1 MSSWVRVPSLASATT
16 RALTLVGDGLL
27 ALCLELYVRVPRSLW
42 GWIWRRPWSLGVRVR
57 AVALPW
63 MVVLLLVV
71 APAAFV
77 SAWAPRASSGPAHR
91 LAHQAAARLVRVE
104 RRALERIGSAVV
116 GAWKAPAR
124 ASDGPLGTFQRR
136 LLVVFGALGT
146 LFAAAVVFGGV
157 VWVPLLAWDGA
168 DAAAVV
174 KGRRLRVPSPG
185 RFGIWRARA
194 DRRGTWFVGGSASSD
209 GPLTIDPEER
219 LTHAWVVGAT
229 GTGKT
234 QSVLL
239 PMLRSDILA
248 GRAVVFIDGKGD
260 RETRSA
266 LYRLAEGCGRGP
278 DFRFFD
284 LRRPAASCTY
294 SPLLSGSANE
304 QTDKIMDAL
313 RWDNEFFRSQ
323 SQAVLLRTLRALK
336 AAGEPYTIDD
346 LSAALSDPRA
356 FRTLAQLVPERQWT
370 SELEPIVSR
379 WKEFQFE
386 TAGLRAQLD
395 SLLMTDFG
403 ELLKAPRPT
412 LDLAEAYRTRSIV
425 YFALPVAKYRQTAPL
440 LAKLIIG
447 DLNSVAGMVQD
458 GQLVREIASI
468 VVDEFA
474 AFAIPTFI
482 DLLNKGRSAGMAIT
496 ISHQSMR
503 GDLASAGQGYVGQ
516 VADNTNVKICL
527 RQSEDAEYVAGLSGT
542 RAIVKLTHQTQTS
555 FLWENPTGLGSARDA
570 DEYNVSPN
578 VVRELPQGVAVV
590 KVDQP
595 ERRLDVARLDFV
607 DTSCFAPYDPPDQ
620 IREIEFGLDLRA
632 RASAASL
639 PPMAAETRRR
649 SRHFDGA

>member
-1 MSSWVRVPSLASATT
+1 MISSIRVRSLASATA
-16 RALTLVGDGLL
+16 RALALVGDGLL
-27 ALCLELYVRVPRSLW
+27 ALCLGLYVRVPRSLW
-42 GWIWRRPWSLGVRVR
+42 GWIWERPWSLGVRMRV
-57 AVALPW
+57 VGLPW
-63 MVVLLLVV
+63 ILVLLLVV

-77 SAWAPRASSGPAHR
+77 SAWAPRVSSEPALR
-91 LAHQAAARLVRVE
+91 LAHQAAARLVRGE

-124 ASDGPLGTFQRR
+124 APDGPFGTFPRR
-136 LLVVFGALGT
+136 LLIVFGALGT

-157 VWVPLLAWDGA
+157 VWVPLLARDA
-168 DAAAVV
+168 DASAVV
-174 KGRRLRVPSPG
+174 SGRRLRVPSPG

-209 GPLTIDPEER
+209 GPLTIDREER

-248 GRAVVFIDGKGD
+248 GRTVVFIDGKGD

-266 LYRLAEGCGRGP
+266 LYRLAESCGRGQ

-284 LRRPAASCTY
+284 LRRPTASCTY
-294 SPLLSGSANE
+294 SPLLSGTANE

-313 RWDNEFFRSQ
+313 RWDNEYFRSQ

-356 FRTLAQLVPERQWT
+356 FRTLAQLVPERQWA

-379 WKEFQFE
+379 WKEYQFE

-403 ELLKAPRPT
+403 ELLKASRPT
-412 LDLAEAYRTRSIV
+412 LDLAEAYRARSIV

-458 GQLVREIASI
+458 GQLVREIASV

-496 ISHQSMR
+496 VSHQSMR
-503 GDLASAGQGYVGQ
+503 GDLASAGEGYIGQ
-516 VADNTNVKICL
+516 VADNTNIKICL

-542 RAIVKLTHQTQTS
+542 RAIVKLTHQTQTT
-555 FLWENPTGLGSARDA
+555 FLWEDPTGLGSARDA

-578 VVRELPQGVAVV
+578 VIRELPQGVAVV

-595 ERRLDVARLDFV
+595 ERRLDVARLDFL
-607 DTSCFAPYDPPDQ
+607 DTSCLEPYEPPEQ
-620 IREIEFGLDLRA
+620 LREIDFGLDLRA
-632 RASAASL
+632 RASPGPP
-639 PPMAAETRRR
+639 PPMATESRRR